1 MEYEIDMNIIKRI
14 DVKQTYSDIVIHN
27 GTIYLSG
34 QVPWISAGKSIQEQS
49 NEVFNHID
57 DRLKDAGSD
66 KAHILSMQV
75 FLKNPE
81 DYPKFNEV
89 FIAWIPTGCAPSRN
103 TICGIQFPTASWD
116 LEIVV
121 VAAVI

>member
-1 MEYEIDMNIIKRI
+1 MEYEIEMDLIQRI
-14 DVKQTYSDIVIHN
+14 DMKPTYSDIVIHN

-34 QVPWISAGKSIQEQS
+34 QVPWANAGKSIEEQA
-49 NEVFNHID
+49 NEVFMHID
-57 DRLKDAGSD
+57 NRLKDAGSD

-81 DYPKFNEV
+81 DYSKFNEV

-103 TICGIQFPTASWD
+103 TICGIQFPTANWD